1 MKDSM
6 VKAEHMNIF
15 RGVIIVLGI
24 LYISV
29 LLIIYKYTQELENT
43 GCACS
48 TDWRRTYISWYV
60 MIMIVFVLVQIL
72 VSMFGNMEM
81 LVNVM
86 GMGLVPFVLL
96 ILTVLFVIYTFQY
109 VNRLKRE
116 KCKCSEGTGRMVLQ
130 ILSWYYVIMWAL
142 QLIAALFTIALFA
155 VAFKK

>member
-72 VSMFGNMEM
+72 VSMFGNMER